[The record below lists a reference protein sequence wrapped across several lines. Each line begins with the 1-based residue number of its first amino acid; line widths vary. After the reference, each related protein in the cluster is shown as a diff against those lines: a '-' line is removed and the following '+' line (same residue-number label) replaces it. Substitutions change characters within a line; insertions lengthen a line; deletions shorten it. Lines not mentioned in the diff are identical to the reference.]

1 MSPPTL
7 AAMYDQANGDAESS
21 LMDAGLQPEQ
31 EAPMQPEQ
39 EAPVVQPEAEQAP
52 SEGGVDETA
61 SAMLDV
67 PSESG
72 ASRGCTEPA
81 AQDIASIHRQNDVQL
96 SKPPHVHVSCPPSI
110 SDGPS
115 QPAAQQAGQVE
126 AEPMLSVLAAV
137 VCAGAAASS
146 VVAATSLELP
156 ATANDP
162 SHAAGR
168 GRAPLLQSLVSGAE
182 RAPAGRSLFASVS
195 HMCAF
200 RSYRCSSCIARMAAA
215 PLRPHRMENPA
226 GPPPPYLVLLYAAG
240 WRMCGLRPRCETL
253 KSP

>member
-1 MSPPTL
+1 
-7 AAMYDQANGDAESS
+7 MYDQANGDAESS

-96 SKPPHVHVSCPPSI
+96 SNPHKAWC
-110 SDGPS
+110 DR
-115 QPAAQQAGQVE
+115 
-126 AEPMLSVLAAV
+126 
-137 VCAGAAASS
+137 
-146 VVAATSLELP
+146 
-156 ATANDP
+156 D
-162 SHAAGR
+162 
-168 GRAPLLQSLVSGAE
+168 
-182 RAPAGRSLFASVS
+182 ASV
-195 HMCAF
+195 
-200 RSYRCSSCIARMAAA
+200 
-215 PLRPHRMENPA
+215 
-226 GPPPPYLVLLYAAG
+226 G
-240 WRMCGLRPRCETL
+240 CGVWMP
-253 KSP
+253 

>member
-1 MSPPTL
+1 MVHVEDDQSNPWLTLSLTDPVEQSSGADALMAPPTL
-7 AAMYDQANGDAESS
+7 ASMYDQANGDAESS

-168 GRAPLLQSLVSGAE
+168 GGASILVTE
-182 RAPAGRSLFASVS
+182 LPRFRL
-195 HMCAF
+195 HAF
-200 RSYRCSSCIARMAAA
+200 NFSQAFQKIDFQ
-215 PLRPHRMENPA
+215 
-226 GPPPPYLVLLYAAG
+226 
-240 WRMCGLRPRCETL
+240 
-253 KSP
+253 K